1 VVVCFCRG
9 CQKRQVELSKALRS
23 TCIWTSSCVNE
34 FHTHFI
40 HWIASYKFP
49 STLAAPQSIRPA
61 TLASAPL
68 SSIGLLP
75 SCSLAF
81 LLTSSLPRHALTW
94 TAALALLQKKMN
106 DALMGILR
114 VSDLESPPYIST
126 QPWVYVHQ
134 VTAEDRFVILSSDG
148 LNDFFTNQEAVHE
161 VCRFMQD
168 TPEGDPAKHLLEQL
182 LTRAASNAGKAGTRK
197 GERAGVCGGYAF
209 CCEPPS
215 LHCPQFG
222 MSAGRYRLQS
232 CWGLINP
239 SHNADA
245 QFQ

>member
-1 VVVCFCRG
+1 M
-9 CQKRQVELSKALRS
+9 
-23 TCIWTSSCVNE
+23 
-34 FHTHFI
+34 
-40 HWIASYKFP
+40 
-49 STLAAPQSIRPA
+49 IR
-61 TLASAPL
+61 L
-68 SSIGLLP
+68 SSNNCFSPALFVWLLP

-81 LLTSSLPRHALTW
+81 LWTSSIPRPALTR
-94 TAALALLQKKMN
+94 TAALVLLQKKMN

-182 LTRAASNAGKAGTRK
+182 LTRAASNAGKVGMIK
-197 GERAGVCGGYAF
+197 GERAGVCGGTLSVAT
-209 CCEPPS
+209 
-215 LHCPQFG
+215 LHLFIAPCVG
-222 MSAGRYRLQS
+222 EALDCIGCQS

-245 QFQ
+245 QNLVAIKEVFIGEGQVCRTIVKHVAGATSAVKYRV